1 MAQVAEP
8 QRAAFVEV
16 MQELQIV
23 RLRDGASRRD
33 LFRDTA
39 APERFLET
47 FVVGSWAEHLR
58 QHERVTNA
66 DRSVE
71 ERALVLLQP
80 GTVPLVAHLIATGG
94 SNKSSAEP
102 SRAAEIMTTAR

>member
-1 MAQVAEP
+1 MRCLPRCRGSDAKCGGGMAQVAEP

-23 RLRDGASRRD
+23 RLRDGASRWD
-33 LFRDTA
+33 LFRDTG

-66 DRSVE
+66 DRNNDHGAVDV
-71 ERALVLLQP
+71 RYTLQRLP
-80 GTVPLVAHLIATGG
+80 
-94 SNKSSAEP
+94 
-102 SRAAEIMTTAR
+102 